1 MRRLPKPASW
11 NKARLNMTT
20 PPQIRDLAHRLVAC
34 EAVATET
41 AEPRKSATLRVYEKL
56 RDGLSDFA
64 GVAGFESIASRALA
78 LARTEA
84 PSLNAVRVSSD
95 GKLLGLGQGPGE
107 FENPID
113 IDKDRAGESQ
123 AGEGEIILIARILGL
138 LLLFLGEA
146 IVLGLLRVTW
156 PGAAFD
162 DRNSENGRKE

>member
-1 MRRLPKPASW
+1 
-11 NKARLNMTT
+11 MTT
-20 PPQIRDLAHRLVAC
+20 PQKTRDLAHRLLEC
-34 EAVATET
+34 EAGANKSS
-41 AEPRKSATLRVYEKL
+41 EPRKSATLRVYEKL
-56 RDGLSDFA
+56 RDGLSEFA
-64 GVAGFESIASRALA
+64 GAAGFESIASRALA

-84 PSLNAVRVSSD
+84 PSLNAVRVSPN
-95 GKLLGLGQGPGE
+95 GKLQGLGQGSGE
-107 FENPID
+107 FEHQVD

-162 DRNSENGRKE
+162 DRNSENGRKD